1 MFSSPFGK
9 DKKPEPD
16 AIEVVIGPRA
26 TMSGEL
32 RADGTVR
39 IDGVIEGGSITTPS
53 NVVITASAR
62 VMADIQAR
70 VVSIA
75 GAYKGIITADRVEL
89 LEGGRIWGTVKVA
102 SFLLD
107 PGGYLRGEL
116 VMQGEEPQQPFVIPP
131 PSGPAAQIPVI
142 EAPVNNKPTAA
153 INP

>member
-16 AIEVVIGPRA
+16 AIEVVIGSRA

-32 RADGTVR
+32 RADGTIR
-39 IDGVIEGGSITTPS
+39 IDGVIEGGTLTTPS

-62 VMADIQAR
+62 VMADVQAK
-70 VVSIA
+70 VVSVA
-75 GAYKGIITADRVEL
+75 GAYKGIITAERVEL

-131 PSGPAAQIPVI
+131 PTGSAAQIPVI
-142 EAPVNNKPTAA
+142 EAPANNKPVPTA
-153 INP
+153 NP